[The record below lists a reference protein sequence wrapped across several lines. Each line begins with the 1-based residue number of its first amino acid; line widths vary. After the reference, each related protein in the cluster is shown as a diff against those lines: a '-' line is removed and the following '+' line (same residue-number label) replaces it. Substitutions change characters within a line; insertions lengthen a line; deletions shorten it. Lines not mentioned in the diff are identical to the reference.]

1 MLSVV
6 RILRITTDP
15 FTVAQWLCSVVES
28 DPLERTPLQVLA
40 AGSLTRLLVRALESQ
55 ARWSM

>member
-1 MLSVV
+1 M
-6 RILRITTDP
+6 RITTDP